1 MNIEWL
7 RRLSVSYFVQE
18 SSYDDDQYESDKHQK
33 KVSLDLHRRTA
44 FIDRAATRV
53 MGREHQ
59 PICTIGE
66 KLDGH
71 TVTLFDALSLKEAKQ
86 KGQSITIG
94 P

>member
-1 MNIEWL
+1 
-7 RRLSVSYFVQE
+7 
-18 SSYDDDQYESDKHQK
+18 
-33 KVSLDLHRRTA
+33 
-44 FIDRAATRV
+44 

-71 TVTLFDALSLKEAKQ
+71 IATLFDALSLKEAKQ
-86 KGQSITIG
+86 KGQSIAIG